1 MVPNMSTLHIPYC
14 PHRTFPLGAASG
26 ILGDTSHLEGQ
37 TDNRLQ
43 VGENHSNHLQG
54 NLSVSLTRNLS
65 PRYLSVFKPYAP
77 RLPLTELLN
86 LKEQLWM
93 PPCLFQTSP
102 PQNYISGS
110 GPKSQKYPRC
120 RGWRS
125 SSHQDKEDNSQV
137 RGGRVVHPLP
147 WIVFAFP

>member
-1 MVPNMSTLHIPYC
+1 MPTLHIPHC

-26 ILGDTSHLEGQ
+26 ILGDTSRLEGQ

-54 NLSVSLTRNLS
+54 N
-65 PRYLSVFKPYAP
+65 YLSVFKPYAP

-93 PPCLFQTSP
+93 PPCLFQTSR
-102 PQNYISGS
+102 PQNY
-110 GPKSQKYPRC
+110 
-120 RGWRS
+120 
-125 SSHQDKEDNSQV
+125 
-137 RGGRVVHPLP
+137 P
-147 WIVFAFP
+147 WIHIWKWPQIPEVPQV

>member
-1 MVPNMSTLHIPYC
+1 MPLLGVPHEIPTAAHMAALRC
-14 PHRTFPLGAASG
+14 PTWDVTCGPQHVHPAHSPLSPTHFPLPSPLGAASG

-102 PQNYISGS
+102 PQNY
-110 GPKSQKYPRC
+110 
-120 RGWRS
+120 
-125 SSHQDKEDNSQV
+125 
-137 RGGRVVHPLP
+137 P
-147 WIVFAFP
+147 WIHIWRWPQIPEVPQV